1 MNEYENEN
9 KEASRWA
16 EVERQF
22 ERERI
27 AAVEVD
33 LKKEILNRIN
43 MESYKQP
50 PKKEEIRVV
59 QSFWSRSFVKLGFT
73 FAMGAFV
80 GFLIFSLLN
89 VDLIGTDNAAPEMK
103 GTLYDTRSFDNMKTA
118 DVLQYESPLAKAV
131 CNVRYSSKVVELRI
145 DLSSLYPVK
154 STLEFDFNNFEV
166 LNLQNVQVND
176 QSTAMAA
183 ANFVQI
189 NNVGDN
195 KFIVQLYNKNSL
207 PHQIDFKIYQNDA
220 PIYQNSV
227 QVNKE

>member
-1 MNEYENEN
+1 MNERDNIETSLWEQI
-9 KEASRWA
+9 
-16 EVERQF
+16 ERQF
-22 ERERI
+22 DRERS

-33 LKKEILNRIN
+33 LKKEILNQIN

-59 QSFWSRSFVKLGFT
+59 QRFWSRPAFKLGFT

-89 VDLIGTDNAAPEMK
+89 VNLIGTDNPAPEMK
-103 GTLYDTRSFDNMKTA
+103 GTLYDSRSFDNMRTA

-131 CNVRYSSKVVELRI
+131 CNVRYSAKVVELRI
-145 DLSSLYPVK
+145 ELSSLYPVK

-166 LNLQNVQVND
+166 LNVQNVQVND

-207 PHQIDFKIYQNDA
+207 PHQIDFKIYQYDS